1 MLIVLL
7 DLYDIF
13 VGINLKQGQGKHL
26 TSKELFA
33 KTAKVSPL
41 YQGEKRTSQTKSK
54 LLSPKETRA
63 SELRK
68 QAQLKKTNPLD
79 IKKTVSFFFRVLGGA
94 RKGVLPPI
102 WIEQQGYLHLL
113 RLKPSLILF
122 TTLLRM
128 WNATLFGSLTQVT

>member
-68 QAQLKKTNPLD
+68 QAQLKKTNPLE
-79 IKKTVSFFFRVLGGA
+79 IKKTVSFFFS
-94 RKGVLPPI
+94 GVG
-102 WIEQQGYLHLL
+102 WCKEG
-113 RLKPSLILF
+113 SF
-122 TTLLRM
+122 TTHLDRAAGLP
-128 WNATLFGSLTQVT
+128 TFTQAEAIFDFIHNVA